1 MESKQLISMYTTLLY
16 KKTVYNGHTVLSS
29 TFSAGFMDSRTR
41 SISQA
46 KNRAKAVIMLSDMV
60 TFITLTFADED
71 IRHSFY
77 QCYMYTK
84 RFLAALKKIF
94 PNLEYSCGFHCS
106 NHFHAHIITNIP
118 MWCFGEYTSMLDNS
132 MSKLDV
138 STFMNSPV
146 YGDTLIESITD
157 DEQYFSRE
165 NLCKYLLKDFWY
177 LYGIEY
183 DNAKSYPE
191 YTKIKPFIH
200 SSGMKTI
207 KDVKTSLYMLVEET
221 GENICVSGYDS
232 KPHPTGSEDIIIDD
246 DEDGYDVVNMFCDDE
261 DEEYREPSAEVIEFR
276 KRMDEE
282 HAFYMSFISTAD
294 TDISEKGSD
303 ISVLKR
309 NITFFKAL
317 KPLKKLNFFKKR
329 DIYINNYNRELLY
342 FKRFFFFSRGKK
354 QFGIRPP
361 PRRYFYTHAP

>member
-1 MESKQLISMYTTLLY
+1 MNKTTLY
-16 KKTVYNGHTVLSS
+16 KKIVYGGHISLSKP
-29 TFSAGFMDSRTR
+29 FSAGFMDSRTR

-94 PNLEYSCGFHCS
+94 PDLEYSCGFHCS

-118 MWCFGEYTSMLDNS
+118 IYRFADETDMLDYS
-132 MSKLDV
+132 AYKLDV
-138 STFMNSPV
+138 SGFMNSPV
-146 YGDTLIESITD
+146 YGDTEIKTIND
-157 DEQYFSRE
+157 DEQYYSRE

-177 LYGIEY
+177 LYGVEY
-183 DNAKSYPE
+183 DKSKDYQG

-207 KDVKTSLYMLVEET
+207 KDIQSSLYMIDTDTEEVQC
-221 GENICVSGYDS
+221 ISGYDIRYENRIKTLIYDTYPYDDVDVS
-232 KPHPTGSEDIIIDD
+232 RDILDFIGIDNIVKDIMDKNIVRNDDILNYLSALIQEQYYKVD
-246 DEDGYDVVNMFCDDE
+246 DED
-261 DEEYREPSAEVIEFR
+261 
-276 KRMDEE
+276 
-282 HAFYMSFISTAD
+282 
-294 TDISEKGSD
+294 ISEDGFYP
-303 ISVLKR
+303 VLKR

-329 DIYINNYNRELLY
+329 DIIINNNNQELLLLY
-342 FKRFFFFSRGKK
+342 FKRFLFFFSRGKK

-361 PRRYFYTHAP
+361 PIYTHAP